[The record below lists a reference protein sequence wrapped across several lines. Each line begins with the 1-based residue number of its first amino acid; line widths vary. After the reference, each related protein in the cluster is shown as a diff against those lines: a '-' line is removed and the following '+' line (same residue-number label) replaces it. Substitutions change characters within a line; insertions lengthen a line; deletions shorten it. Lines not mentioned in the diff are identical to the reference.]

1 MLISPYQ
8 AKYYAYQLTKRCPS
22 DTPEKLSAILS
33 NAQVD
38 LNPHQIDAALFAFKS
53 PLSKGAILADEVG
66 LGKTIEAG
74 ILLAQ
79 KWAER
84 KKKLLIIV
92 PSSLRNQ
99 WCQEL
104 SDKFYLPSIILEAKS
119 FNQLIKQGDKNP
131 FDRDKIVICSYHFAR
146 NKEEYIKKTKWDLIV
161 LDEAH
166 KLRNVYRTDNKIGK
180 SIKHSLEY
188 SKKVLLTAT
197 PLQNSLLELYG
208 LVSIIDEHIFG
219 DLKSYKS
226 QFTRIDN
233 DTQFIDLKERLKPIC
248 KRHLRRNVQEYINY
262 KNRIPITIEFIPT
275 DDEQVL
281 YEMVSEYLRKENLQ
295 ALPKG
300 QRHLMILILRKLLAS
315 STYAISRTLD
325 MLSKKLKKKLK
336 DATIVESYDDIIE
349 DFSAAEEVCDEW
361 DDNGNEAEVLTK
373 ADVKVIEKEIAELEA
388 FRDLAESIVHNAKGE
403 KLKTALEQGF
413 AKAREL
419 GAREKAL
426 IFTESTRTQQYL
438 NRILQE
444 IPEYKDKIVLFSGSN
459 NDEKSKKIFAN
470 WLEKYNG
477 TDVITDSRTSNIRAA
492 IIDYFKNEAKIMIST
507 EAGAEGINLQFCS
520 LVVNYDLPWN
530 PQRIEQRIGRCHRY
544 GQEFDVVVVNFVN
557 KANKADQR
565 VFELLRDKFQ
575 LFSGV
580 FGASDEVLGVIES
593 GVDFEKRIAE
603 IYQSCRTKGQIQEA
617 FDRLQAEMDEKIAAN
632 MKSTSAKLFDHFDDE
647 VVEKLRVTRENS
659 EIYLSRYEQWLWAI
673 TQFGLREHAVFNH
686 SAPVFHLKTNPFTN
700 IKIPTGIYKL
710 KKNVTDANTYRIGHP
725 LAQAL
730 IQYARKL
737 DTPEKLLTFDY
748 TNTQSRISIFEALIG
763 KQGYLA
769 VYNFTVSALEDE
781 DYIIHAGIT
790 DNGKLLDS
798 DQCMRLLSIPVIIEK
813 PLNGYSLNIKTLDD
827 IHKKKQAQIL
837 DNIAVKNAEFFE
849 EEMDKLDKWAEDKK
863 KSLEIHIK
871 DLDMAIKQQ
880 KTMSR
885 KIVHLEKKVDL
896 QRKIKVMEKK
906 RTDLRR
912 KLFDAQDEIERHK
925 DDLLD
930 KIEAKMQQRIKIEE
944 LFRIHWKLV

>member
-74 ILLAQ
+74 ILIAQ

-99 WCQEL
+99 WSQEL
-104 SDKFYLPSIILEAKS
+104 FDKFYLPSIILEAKS
-119 FNQLIKQGDKNP
+119 FNQFIKQGGKNP
-131 FDRDKIVICSYHFAR
+131 FDRNKIVICSYHFAR
-146 NKEEYIKKTKWDLIV
+146 NKEEYIKKTKWDLVVI
-161 LDEAH
+161 DEAH

-226 QFTRIDN
+226 QFARIDN
-233 DTQFIDLKERLKPIC
+233 DTRFIDLKERLKPIC

-281 YEMVSEYLRKENLQ
+281 YEMVSEYLRRENLQ

-325 MLSKKLKKKLK
+325 MLAKKLKKKLK
-336 DATIVESYDDIIE
+336 DATIVETYDDIIE

-361 DDNGNEAEVLTK
+361 DDNENEAEVLTK
-373 ADVKVIEKEIAELEA
+373 ADVKVIESEIAELEA

-419 GAREKAL
+419 GGREKAL
-426 IFTESTRTQQYL
+426 IFTESVRTQQYL
-438 NRILQE
+438 NRILQQV
-444 IPEYKDKIVLFSGSN
+444 PELKDKIVLFSGSN

-492 IIDYFKNEAKIMIST
+492 NIDYFKNEAKVMIST

-557 KANKADQR
+557 KSNKADQR

-603 IYQSCRTKGQIQEA
+603 IYQSCRTKEQIQEA
-617 FDRLQAEMDEKIAAN
+617 FDSLQEEMDEKIAAN
-632 MKSTSAKLFDHFDDE
+632 MKSTRAKLFDHFDDE
-647 VVEKLRVTRENS
+647 VIEKLRVTRKDS
-659 EIYLSRYEQWLWAI
+659 EIYLNRYEHWLWAI
-673 TQFGLREHAVFNH
+673 TQFGLKKHAVFNH
-686 SAPVFHLKTNPFTN
+686 SDPVFHLKTNPFTN

-710 KKNVTDANTYRIGHP
+710 KKNVTDAHTYRIGHP

-730 IQYARKL
+730 IQQARKL

-748 TNTQSRISIFEALIG
+748 TNTQSRISILEALIG
-763 KQGYLA
+763 KQGHLA

-790 DNGKLLDS
+790 DDGKLLDS
-798 DQCMRLLSIPVIIEK
+798 EQCMRLLSIPVKNETRI
-813 PLNGYSLNIKTLDD
+813 NGSLNVNKLDD
-827 IHKKKQAQIL
+827 IQKKKQSEII
-837 DNIAVKNAEFFE
+837 DDIAEKNAEFFE
-849 EEMDKLDKWAEDKK
+849 EEMDKLDKWAEDKRNSLKLNLKEFDDQIKEYKRNARMAHNLPDKLSAQK
-863 KSLEIHIK
+863 KIR
-871 DLDMAIKQQ
+871 D
-880 KTMSR
+880 
-885 KIVHLEKKVDL
+885 LEKK
-896 QRKIKVMEKK
+896 R
-906 RTDLRR
+906 
-912 KLFDAQDEIERHK
+912 DAAWREYDIAGREIEKQK
-925 DDLLD
+925 DDLID
-930 KIEAKMQQRIKIEE
+930 MIEKKLKQKVTIEN
-944 LFRIHWKLV
+944 LFTIQWKLV

>member
-1 MLISPYQ
+1 MQISPYQ

-74 ILLAQ
+74 ILIAQ

-104 SDKFYLPSIILEAKS
+104 FDKFYLPSIILEAKS
-119 FNQLIKQGDKNP
+119 FNQLIKHGCKNP
-131 FDRDKIVICSYHFAR
+131 FNRNKIVICSYHFAR
-146 NKEEYIKKTKWDLIV
+146 NKEEHVKKTKWDLVVI
-161 LDEAH
+161 DEAH
-166 KLRNVYRTDNKIGK
+166 KLRNVYRADNKIGK
-180 SIKHSLEY
+180 SIKHSLEH

-226 QFTRIDN
+226 QFARIDN
-233 DTQFIDLKERLKPIC
+233 DTRFIDLKERLKPIC
-248 KRHLRRNVQEYINY
+248 KRHLRRDVQEYINY
-262 KNRIPITIEFIPT
+262 RNRIPITIEFIPT

-281 YEMVSEYLRKENLQ
+281 YEMVSEYLRRENLQ

-325 MLSKKLKKKLK
+325 MLAKKLKKKLK

-349 DFSAAEEVCDEW
+349 DFSAAEEVCEEW
-361 DDNGNEAEVLTK
+361 YENGSEAELLTK
-373 ADVKVIEKEIAELEA
+373 ADVKVIESEIAELEA

-419 GAREKAL
+419 GGREKAL
-426 IFTESTRTQQYL
+426 IFTESVRTQQYL

-444 IPEYKDKIVLFSGSN
+444 IPEYKDKIVLFSGLNS
-459 NDEKSKKIFAN
+459 DEKSKEIFAH
-470 WLEKYNG
+470 WLEKYKG
-477 TDVITDSRTSNIRAA
+477 TDVITDSKTSNIRAA
-492 IIDYFKNEAKIMIST
+492 IINYFKNEAKIMIST

-593 GVDFEKRIAE
+593 GVDFEKRIAK
-603 IYQSCRTKGQIQEA
+603 IYQSCRTKEQIQEA
-617 FDRLQAEMDEKIAAN
+617 FDSLQAEMDEKIAAN
-632 MKSTSAKLFDHFDDE
+632 MKSTREKLFDHFDDE

-673 TQFGLREHAVFNH
+673 TQFGLKEHAVFNH
-686 SAPVFHLKTNPFTN
+686 SAPVFHLKTNPFIN

-710 KKNVTDANTYRIGHP
+710 KKNVMDAHTYRIGHP

-730 IQYARKL
+730 IQQAREL
-737 DTPEKLLTFDY
+737 DTPEKSLTFDY
-748 TNTQSRISIFEALIG
+748 TNTKSRISILEALVG
-763 KQGYLA
+763 KQGCLA

-790 DNGKLLDS
+790 DDRKLLES
-798 DQCMRLLSIPVIIEK
+798 DQCMRLLSIPVKNETRI
-813 PLNGYSLNIKTLDD
+813 NGSLNIKELDD
-827 IHKKKQAQIL
+827 IQKEKQSGIIN
-837 DNIAVKNAEFFE
+837 DIAEKNAVFFE
-849 EEMDKLDKWAEDKK
+849 EEMDKLDKWAEDRK

-885 KIVHLEKKVDL
+885 KIARLEEKVNL
-896 QRKIKVMEKK
+896 QRKIKAMEKK
-906 RTDLRR
+906 RSDLRR
-912 KLFDAQDEIERHK
+912 KLFDAQDEIEKQK
-925 DDLLD
+925 DNLLD
-930 KIEAKMQQRIKIEE
+930 EIEARMRQRIKTKE

>member
-1 MLISPYQ
+1 MRTVSPFQ

-74 ILLAQ
+74 ILIAQ

-92 PSSLRNQ
+92 PSSLRSQ
-99 WCQEL
+99 WSQEL
-104 SDKFYLPSIILEAKS
+104 LDKFYLPSIILEAKS
-119 FNQLIKQGDKNP
+119 FNQLIKQGVKNP
-131 FDRDKIVICSYHFAR
+131 FDQNKIIICSYHFAR
-146 NKEEYIKKTKWDLIV
+146 NKEEYVERSNWDLVV

-180 SIKHSLEY
+180 SIKHSLEE

-226 QFTRIDN
+226 QFARIDN
-233 DTQFIDLKERLKPIC
+233 DTRFIDLKERLKPIC
-248 KRHLRRNVQEYINY
+248 KRHLRRNIQEYINY

-281 YEMVSEYLRKENLQ
+281 YEMVSEYLRRENLQ

-325 MLSKKLKKKLK
+325 MLAKKLKKKLK
-336 DATIVESYDDIIE
+336 DATIVDTYDDIIE

-361 DDNGNEAEVLTK
+361 DDNDNEAEVLTK
-373 ADVKVIEKEIAELEA
+373 ADVKVIESEIAELEA

-419 GAREKAL
+419 GGREKAL
-426 IFTESTRTQQYL
+426 IFTESVRTQQYL
-438 NRILQE
+438 NRILQQV
-444 IPEYKDKIVLFSGSN
+444 PEFKDKIVLFSGSN
-459 NDEKSKKIFAN
+459 SDEKSKKIFAD

-477 TDVITDSRTSNIRAA
+477 TDVITDSRTSNIRSS

-593 GVDFEKRIAE
+593 GVDFEKRIAG
-603 IYQSCRTKGQIQEA
+603 IYQSCRTKEQIQEA
-617 FDRLQAEMDEKIAAN
+617 FDKLQAEMDEKIATN
-632 MKSTSAKLFDHFDDE
+632 MKSTRAKLFDHFDDE
-647 VVEKLRVTRENS
+647 VIEKLKVTRKDS
-659 EIYLSRYEQWLWAI
+659 EIYLNRYEQWLWAI
-673 TQFGLREHAVFNH
+673 TQFGLKRHAVFNH
-686 SAPVFHLKTNPFTN
+686 NAPVFHLKTNPFTN

-710 KKNVTDANTYRIGHP
+710 KKNVTDAYTYRIGHP

-730 IQYARKL
+730 IQQARKL
-737 DTPEKLLTFDY
+737 DTPEKSLTFDY
-748 TNTQSRISIFEALIG
+748 TNTQSRISILEALIG
-763 KQGYLA
+763 KQGHLA

-790 DNGKLLDS
+790 DDGKLLDS
-798 DQCMRLLSIPVIIEK
+798 EQCMRLLSIPVKNETRI
-813 PLNGYSLNIKTLDD
+813 NGSLNVNELDD
-827 IHKKKQAQIL
+827 IQKKKQSEII
-837 DNIAVKNAEFFE
+837 DDIAEKNAEFFE

-871 DLDMAIKQQ
+871 DLDIAIKQQ

-885 KIVHLEKKVDL
+885 KITSLEKKVDL

-912 KLFDAQDEIERHK
+912 KLFDAQDEIEKQK
-925 DDLLD
+925 DNLLD
-930 KIEAKMQQRIKIEE
+930 EIEAKMRQQIKTKE
-944 LFRIHWKLV
+944 LFQIHWKLV

>member
-74 ILLAQ
+74 ILIAQ

-119 FNQLIKQGDKNP
+119 FNQLIKQGDTNP
-131 FDRDKIVICSYHFAR
+131 FDQDKIVICSYHFSR
-146 NKEEYIKKTKWDLIV
+146 NKEEYIKKTNWDLVVI
-161 LDEAH
+161 DEAH

-180 SIKHSLEY
+180 AIKHSLEY

-233 DTQFIDLKERLKPIC
+233 DARFIDLKGRLKPIC

-275 DDEQVL
+275 DDEQAL
-281 YEMVSEYLRKENLQ
+281 YEMVSEYLRRENLQ

-315 STYAISRTLD
+315 STYAISRTLN
-325 MLSKKLKKKLK
+325 MLAGKLRKKLKH
-336 DATIVESYDDIIE
+336 ATIVESYDDIIE

-361 DDNGNEAEVLTK
+361 DENNNEAEVLTK
-373 ADVKVIEKEIAELEA
+373 ADVKVIESEIEELEA

-403 KLKTALEQGF
+403 KLKTALKQGF

-426 IFTESTRTQQYL
+426 IFTESVRTQQYL
-438 NRILQE
+438 NRILQQ

-459 NDEKSKKIFAN
+459 SDEKSKQIFAD
-470 WLEKYNG
+470 WLEKYKG

-565 VFELLRDKFQ
+565 VFELLKDKFQ

-593 GVDFEKRIAE
+593 GVDFEKRIAK
-603 IYQSCRTKGQIQEA
+603 IYQSCRTKEQIQEA
-617 FDRLQAEMDEKIAAN
+617 FDGLQAELDEKIAAN
-632 MKSTSAKLFDHFDDE
+632 MKSTREKLFDHFDDE
-647 VVEKLRVTRENS
+647 VIEKLRVTREHS
-659 EIYLSRYEQWLWAI
+659 EVYLSRYEQWLWAI
-673 TQFGLREHAVFNH
+673 TLFGLKEHAVFND
-686 SAPVFHLKTNPFTN
+686 SDPVFHLRTNPFAN
-700 IKIPTGIYKL
+700 IQIPTGIYKL
-710 KKNVTDANTYRIGHP
+710 KKNVTDAYTYRIGHP

-730 IQYARKL
+730 IQQAKEL
-737 DTPEKLLTFDY
+737 DTPERLLIFDY
-748 TNTQSRISIFEALIG
+748 TSAQNRISILEPLVG

-769 VYNFTVSALEDE
+769 VYNFTVSAFEDE

-790 DNGKLLDS
+790 GGGKLLDS
-798 DQCMRLLSIPVIIEK
+798 DQCMRLLSIPVITEK
-813 PLNGYSLNIKTLDD
+813 PANGSLDIKKLDE
-827 IHKKKQAQIL
+827 IQKKKQSGII
-837 DNIAVKNAEFFE
+837 DDIAEKNAVFFE
-849 EEMDKLDKWAEDKK
+849 EEMDKLDRWAEDRK

-885 KIVHLEKKVDL
+885 KIARLEEKVNL

-912 KLFDAQDEIERHK
+912 KLFDAQDEIEKQK
-925 DDLLD
+925 DNLLD
-930 KIEAKMQQRIKIEE
+930 EIEARMRQQIKIKE
-944 LFRIHWKLV
+944 LFRIQWQLV

>member
-1 MLISPYQ
+1 MQISPYQ

-74 ILLAQ
+74 ILIAQ

-92 PSSLRNQ
+92 PSSLMNQ
-99 WCQEL
+99 WSQEL
-104 SDKFYLPSIILEAKS
+104 FDKFYLPSIILEAKS
-119 FNQLIKQGDKNP
+119 FNQRIKQGDKNP

-146 NKEEYIKKTKWDLIV
+146 NKEEYIKKTNWDLVVI
-161 LDEAH
+161 DEAH

-226 QFTRIDN
+226 QFARIDN
-233 DTQFIDLKERLKPIC
+233 DTRFIDLKGRLKPIC

-281 YEMVSEYLRKENLQ
+281 YEMVSEYLRRENLQ

-325 MLSKKLKKKLK
+325 MLARKLRKKLK

-361 DDNGNEAEVLTK
+361 DENDNEAEVLTK
-373 ADVKVIEKEIAELEA
+373 ADVKVIESEIAELEA
-388 FRDLAESIVHNAKGE
+388 FRDLAESIVHNTKGE

-426 IFTESTRTQQYL
+426 IFTESTRTQEYL
-438 NRILQE
+438 NRILHE

-459 NDEKSKKIFAN
+459 NDETSKKIFAN

-520 LVVNYDLPWN
+520 LVINYDLPWN

-557 KANKADQR
+557 KTNKADQR

-593 GVDFEKRIAE
+593 GVDFEKRIAA
-603 IYQSCRTKGQIQEA
+603 IYQSCRTKEQIQEA
-617 FDRLQAEMDEKIAAN
+617 FDSLQAELDEKIAAN
-632 MKSTSAKLFDHFDDE
+632 MKST
-647 VVEKLRVTRENS
+647 RESCLIILMMKWSRSS
-659 EIYLSRYEQWLWAI
+659 E
-673 TQFGLREHAVFNH
+673 
-686 SAPVFHLKTNPFTN
+686 
-700 IKIPTGIYKL
+700 
-710 KKNVTDANTYRIGHP
+710 
-725 LAQAL
+725 
-730 IQYARKL
+730 
-737 DTPEKLLTFDY
+737 
-748 TNTQSRISIFEALIG
+748 
-763 KQGYLA
+763 
-769 VYNFTVSALEDE
+769 
-781 DYIIHAGIT
+781 
-790 DNGKLLDS
+790 
-798 DQCMRLLSIPVIIEK
+798 
-813 PLNGYSLNIKTLDD
+813 
-827 IHKKKQAQIL
+827 
-837 DNIAVKNAEFFE
+837 
-849 EEMDKLDKWAEDKK
+849 
-863 KSLEIHIK
+863 
-871 DLDMAIKQQ
+871 
-880 KTMSR
+880 
-885 KIVHLEKKVDL
+885 
-896 QRKIKVMEKK
+896 
-906 RTDLRR
+906 
-912 KLFDAQDEIERHK
+912 
-925 DDLLD
+925 
-930 KIEAKMQQRIKIEE
+930 
-944 LFRIHWKLV
+944 

>member
-1 MLISPYQ
+1 MQISPYQ

-22 DTPEKLSAILS
+22 DTPEKLSAILA

-84 KKKLLIIV
+84 KKKLLIVV

-104 SDKFYLPSIILEAKS
+104 FDKFYLPSIILEAKS

-131 FDRDKIVICSYHFAR
+131 FDQDKILICSYHFAR
-146 NKEEYIKKTKWDLIV
+146 NKEEYIKKTKWDLVV

-226 QFTRIDN
+226 QFVRIDN
-233 DTQFIDLKERLKPIC
+233 DTRFIDLKGRLKPIC

-281 YEMVSEYLRKENLQ
+281 YEMVSEYLRRKNLQ

-325 MLSKKLKKKLK
+325 MLAKKLIKKLK

-361 DDNGNEAEVLTK
+361 DENNNEAEVLTK
-373 ADVKVIEKEIAELEA
+373 ADVKVIESEIAELEA
-388 FRDLAESIVHNAKGE
+388 FRDLAESIVHNAKGGQ
-403 KLKTALEQGF
+403 LKTALKQGF

-426 IFTESTRTQQYL
+426 IFTESVRTQQYL

-444 IPEYKDKIVLFSGSN
+444 IPEYKDKIVLFSGTNS
-459 NDEKSKKIFAN
+459 DEKSKEIFAD
-470 WLEKYNG
+470 WLEKYKG

-492 IIDYFKNEAKIMIST
+492 IIDYFKNDAKIMIST

-565 VFELLRDKFQ
+565 VFELLKDKFQ

-593 GVDFEKRIAE
+593 GVDFEKRIAK
-603 IYQSCRTKGQIQEA
+603 IYQSCRTKEQIQEA
-617 FDRLQAEMDEKIAAN
+617 FDSLQTELDEKIAAN
-632 MKSTSAKLFDHFDDE
+632 MKSTREKLFDHFDDE
-647 VVEKLRVTRENS
+647 VIEKLRVTS
-659 EIYLSRYEQWLWAI
+659 EHSEVYLSRYEQWLWAV
-673 TQFGLREHAVFNH
+673 TQFGLKKHAVFND

-710 KKNVTDANTYRIGHP
+710 QKNVTDAHTYRIGHP
-725 LAQAL
+725 LARAL
-730 IQYARKL
+730 IQQAKEL

-748 TNTQSRISIFEALIG
+748 TGAKNKISILEPLVG
-763 KQGYLA
+763 KQGHLA
-769 VYNFTVSALEDE
+769 VYNFTVSAFEDE
-781 DYIIHAGIT
+781 DYIIHTGIT
-790 DNGKLLDS
+790 DDGKILDS
-798 DQCMRLLSIPVIIEK
+798 DQCMRLLSIPVKKETRI
-813 PLNGYSLNIKTLDD
+813 NGSLNIKELDD
-827 IHKKKQAQIL
+827 IYKKKQSEIVN
-837 DNIAVKNAEFFE
+837 DIAEKNAVFFE
-849 EEMDKLDKWAEDKK
+849 EEMDKLDRWAEDKRSSLKLNLREFDDQIKEYK
-863 KSLEIHIK
+863 KNAR
-871 DLDMAIKQQ
+871 MAHNLPDKLAAQ
-880 KTMSR
+880 KKFVIWKRNVMQHGVNMTLPAGKLKSR
-885 KIVHLEKKVDL
+885 KTIL
-896 QRKIKVMEKK
+896 
-906 RTDLRR
+906 
-912 KLFDAQDEIERHK
+912 
-925 DDLLD
+925 
-930 KIEAKMQQRIKIEE
+930 
-944 LFRIHWKLV
+944 